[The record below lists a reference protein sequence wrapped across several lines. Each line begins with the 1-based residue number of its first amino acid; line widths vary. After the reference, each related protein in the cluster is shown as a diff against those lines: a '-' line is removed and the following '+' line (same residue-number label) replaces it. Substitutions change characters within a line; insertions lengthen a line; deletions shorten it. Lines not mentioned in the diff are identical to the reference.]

1 MRRTRQRWSPRPRLG
16 NEPSAPWGPVGRTL
30 FGVVMGAILLA
41 PGATRAARLDLTA
54 CVKLA
59 LARNPQILDAIDAEQ
74 SARLSLEVAELE
86 YDLQVTPT
94 VDGGI
99 QGANT
104 TNQNFE
110 LLLRRKFQR
119 TGTQVDVKGSSRIFS
134 TVPQVSVPYFSEARV
149 TVAQPLFQGWTAIE
163 NRAGLDEAERRILSS
178 THAVE
183 VAREETVF
191 LIVRAY
197 YEVVRAEQLLVV
209 ARRSLE
215 RVGTLQEAA
224 EARLE
229 LGKVSKM
236 DVYRAEIQKA
246 RVENTLAD
254 QEARRATALDDLKLF
269 LGLDPRVDLE
279 VDPRLQ
285 GPTVSDLKGIDL
297 QDQADTRRAEVREAR
312 AEVADSERKLVLAKY
327 GLWPSV
333 DLVGHYAQQGFGESL
348 GDSLNLD
355 RTEWN
360 VGFRS
365 SVPLDRT
372 IQKAALTDA
381 EIALRSRE
389 RHYRQLRG
397 QVVGQVRQA
406 VRQLDRAAAESEL
419 AARVAEQATQQ
430 EELARYRYEKGL
442 TDNFDLVQAEEQLTE
457 ARASQIL
464 AAIDHALAAAA
475 VRRAVGTLTTAF
487 VDISQHEVPTAPD
500 AAPLDPSAP
509 DVCGKGTQCAPR
521 D

>member
-1 MRRTRQRWSPRPRLG
+1 MGWNGKPKRRPLVGGGLG
-16 NEPSAPWGPVGRTL
+16 ILALVLGFGGTAAAAP
-30 FGVVMGAILLA
+30 
-41 PGATRAARLDLTA
+41 LDLTG

-59 LARNPQILDAIDAEQ
+59 LARNPQILDAIDAEA

-86 YDLQVTPT
+86 YELQVTPT
-94 VDGGI
+94 VDGGF
-99 QGANT
+99 QGSNT

-110 LLLRRKFQR
+110 LLLRRKFLP
-119 TGTQVDVKGSSRIFS
+119 TGTQLDVKGSSRVFS

-163 NRAGLDEAERRILSS
+163 NRTGLDDAERRVVS
-178 THAVE
+178 TEHAIE

-191 LIVRAY
+191 QIVRAY
-197 YEVVRAEQLLVV
+197 YEVVRADQLLTV

-215 RVGTLQEAA
+215 RVRDLEDAA

-236 DVYRAEIQKA
+236 DVYRAELQQA
-246 RVENTLAD
+246 RVQNTLAD
-254 QEARRATALDDLKLF
+254 QEARRATALDDLKL
-269 LGLDPRVDLE
+269 LIGLDPRVDLE
-279 VDPRLQ
+279 IDPRLQ
-285 GPTVSDLKGIDL
+285 GPTITELAGVSLE
-297 QDQADTRRAEVREAR
+297 DQADAKRAEVREAR

-333 DLVGHYAQQGFGESL
+333 DLVGYYAQQGFGDSF
-348 GDSLNLD
+348 GDSFNLD

-372 IQKAALTDA
+372 VQKAALTEA

-389 RHYRQLRG
+389 RHYRQVRG

-406 VRQLDRAAAESEL
+406 LRQLERARAEAEL
-419 AARVAEQATQQ
+419 AARVAEQTAQQ
-430 EELARYRYEKGL
+430 EQLARYRYEKGL

-457 ARASQIL
+457 ARAATIL
-464 AAIDHALAAAA
+464 AAIDHTLAAAA
-475 VRRAVGTLTTAF
+475 VRRATGTLTAAF
-487 VDISQHEVPTAPD
+487 VDLPASAGEPTEPDPAPD
-500 AAPLDPSAP
+500 GAPGGALPSCSTRPGEKEAT
-509 DVCGKGTQCAPR
+509 CLR
-521 D
+521 DE

>member
-1 MRRTRQRWSPRPRLG
+1 MGSEREPKRRPLVGGGLG
-16 NEPSAPWGPVGRTL
+16 ILAVVLGFGGAAAAAP
-30 FGVVMGAILLA
+30 
-41 PGATRAARLDLTA
+41 LDLTG

-59 LARNPQILDAIDAEQ
+59 LARNPQILDAIDAEA

-86 YDLQVTPT
+86 YELQVTPT
-94 VDGGI
+94 VDGGF
-99 QGANT
+99 QGSNT

-110 LLLRRKFQR
+110 LLLRRKFLP
-119 TGTQVDVKGSSRIFS
+119 TGTQVDVRGSSRVFS

-163 NRAGLDEAERRILSS
+163 NRTGLDDAERRVLS
-178 THAVE
+178 TEHAIE

-191 LIVRAY
+191 QIVRAY
-197 YEVVRAEQLLVV
+197 YEVVRADQLLTV

-215 RVGTLQEAA
+215 RVGDLEDAA

-236 DVYRAEIQKA
+236 DVYRAELQQA
-246 RVENTLAD
+246 RVQNTLAD
-254 QEARRATALDDLKLF
+254 QEARRATALDDLKL
-269 LGLDPRVDLE
+269 LIGLDPRVDLE
-279 VDPRLQ
+279 IDARLQ
-285 GPTVSDLKGIDL
+285 GPTVTELAGVSLEE
-297 QDQADTRRAEVREAR
+297 QADARRAEVREAR
-312 AEVADSERKLVLAKY
+312 AEVADSERKLVLAQY

-333 DLVGHYAQQGFGESL
+333 DLVGYYAQQGFGDSF
-348 GDSLNLD
+348 GDSFNLD

-372 IQKAALTDA
+372 VQKAALTEA

-389 RHYRQLRG
+389 RHYRQVRG

-406 VRQLDRAAAESEL
+406 LRQLERARAEAEL
-419 AARVAEQATQQ
+419 AARVAEQAVQQ
-430 EELARYRYEKGL
+430 EQLARYRYEKGL

-457 ARASQIL
+457 ARAATIL
-464 AAIDHALAAAA
+464 AAIDQTLAAAA
-475 VRRAVGTLTTAF
+475 VRRATGTLTAAF
-487 VDISQHEVPTAPD
+487 VDLPASAAEPTERDPD
-500 AAPLDPSAP
+500 PGGARGSLPSCAAGP
-509 DVCGKGTQCAPR
+509 GEKGATCLR
-521 D
+521 DE

>member
-1 MRRTRQRWSPRPRLG
+1 MKRRRPTPGQTHLPCALAALVAAG
-16 NEPSAPWGPVGRTL
+16 ILAAAPAH
-30 FGVVMGAILLA
+30 GAQ
-41 PGATRAARLDLTA
+41 LDLTS
-54 CVKLA
+54 CVKMA
-59 LARNPQILDAIDAEQ
+59 LARNPLVLDAIDAEM

-94 VDGGI
+94 VDGGV
-99 QGANT
+99 QGSNT

-110 LLLRRKFQR
+110 LLLRRKFLP
-119 TGTQVDVKGSSRIFS
+119 TGTQVDVKGSSRVFS
-134 TVPQVSVPYFSEARV
+134 TVPQVSVPYFNEARV

-163 NRAGLDEAERRILSS
+163 NRSGLDEAERRVLSS
-178 THAVE
+178 EHAIE
-183 VAREETVF
+183 IAREETVF
-191 LIVRAY
+191 QIVRAY
-197 YEVVRAEQLLVV
+197 YEVVRAEKLLDV
-209 ARRSLE
+209 ASRSLT
-215 RVGTLQEAA
+215 RVRELQTAA

-236 DVYRAEIQKA
+236 DVYRAELQKA
-246 RVENTLAD
+246 RVQNTLAD
-254 QEARRATALDDLKLF
+254 QEARRAGALDDLKL
-269 LGLDPRVDLE
+269 LLSLDPRVDLD
-279 VDPRLQ
+279 VDPKLQ
-285 GPTVSDLKGIDL
+285 GPTVTDLKEIDL
-297 QDQADTRRAEVREAR
+297 EDQADAQRAEVREAR

-333 DLVGHYAQQGFGESL
+333 DLVGYYAQQGFGESF
-348 GDSLNLD
+348 GDSFNLD

-372 IQKAALTDA
+372 LQKAALTEA
-381 EIALRSRE
+381 EISLRSRE

-406 VRQLDRAAAESEL
+406 VRQLERTQAESAL
-419 AARVAEQATQQ
+419 AGQVAEQASQQ

-457 ARASQIL
+457 ARAAQIL
-464 AAIDHALAAAA
+464 AAIDHTLAAAA
-475 VRRAVGTLTTAF
+475 VRRATGTLTAAF
-487 VDISQHEVPTAPD
+487 VDVPPARAPVPVD
-500 AAPLDPSAP
+500 EPAPFDDTPA
-509 DVCGKGTQCAPR
+509 TCAGETECAR